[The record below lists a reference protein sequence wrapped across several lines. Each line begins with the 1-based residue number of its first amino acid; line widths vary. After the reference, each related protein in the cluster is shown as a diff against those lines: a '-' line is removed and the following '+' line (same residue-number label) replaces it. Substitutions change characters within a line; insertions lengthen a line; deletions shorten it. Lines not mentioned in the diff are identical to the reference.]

1 MCSSISSATED
12 LHRRDAGVQAR
23 GEPGEATRST
33 PCPIP
38 AGGGTRGHWQQPV
51 QQGARGAEKVPA
63 QERASGESPGEN
75 GPPSVVEVKAE

>member
-12 LHRRDAGVQAR
+12 LHRRDAGVPAG
-23 GEPGEATRST
+23 GEPGKATRST

-38 AGGGTRGHWQQPV
+38 AGGGTRGHCQPV
-51 QQGARGAEKVPA
+51 QQSARGAEEVLA